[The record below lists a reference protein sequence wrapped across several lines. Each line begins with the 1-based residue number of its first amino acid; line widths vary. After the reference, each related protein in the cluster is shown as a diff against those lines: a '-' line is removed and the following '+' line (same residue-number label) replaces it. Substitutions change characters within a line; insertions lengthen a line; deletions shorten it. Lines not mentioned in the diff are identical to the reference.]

1 LQELE
6 ARHGT
11 KRFASCA
18 RKFLEEYGLPEEWG
32 ALTRLLEYPDPAVV
46 QEVLQAMASQAGSRS
61 RVEQQGFKG
70 RLQVLALTSHHEEV
84 RRFAEEI
91 LAGMEKK

>member
-1 LQELE
+1 
-6 ARHGT
+6 
-11 KRFASCA
+11 
-18 RKFLEEYGLPEEWG
+18 
-32 ALTRLLEYPDPAVV
+32 
-46 QEVLQAMASQAGSRS
+46 MASQAGSRS